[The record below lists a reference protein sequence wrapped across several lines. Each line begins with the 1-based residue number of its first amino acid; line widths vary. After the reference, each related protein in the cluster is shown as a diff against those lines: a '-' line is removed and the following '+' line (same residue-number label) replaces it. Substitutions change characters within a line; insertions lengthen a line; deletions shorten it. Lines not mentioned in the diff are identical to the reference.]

1 MEAPATSLP
10 ATPSNFGEVAAA
22 RGAAAESTGGLFQPQ
37 TGNVDLPRQGWAQ
50 PQQKGDPSA
59 TQRPN
64 TAAAEDFG
72 AGARDSG
79 DSENPLLEQPNQET
93 PPEQQ
98 LYDEHGDPID
108 MQAYEQARAE
118 VMNKVR
124 AKLDDGQFP
133 FDELKTLPVTVK
145 VNGEERQVSLEE
157 MRDGYMR
164 TANYHR
170 QLQQAH
176 QLRDQ
181 AQHVLNL
188 ERARNHEWKDPAQL
202 RAGMR
207 MLGLEESFM
216 QAAFQWAREQVAY
229 NRLPPRERQLYDAM
243 KVEKQRAEAMDAQL
257 RQQQMLQRQQQG
269 PDPATIHVAKQIEQL
284 MPRALKAAGVG
295 MYPLAQQKFVEN
307 LALICQDGQVDNDR
321 AMEAARSTREF
332 LEDLARLNSGGAS
345 PAARHLPAERGA
357 HEVMLP
363 VNPSYPLGPRRL
375 AGSSRPQMMLG
386 TFGTGQTAANN
397 NATKRRSPSGFN
409 QRFGLG

>member
-1 MEAPATSLP
+1 MEAPSTSLP
-10 ATPSNFGEVAAA
+10 ATPSNFGDVAAA

-37 TGNVDLPRQGWAQ
+37 TGGDLPRQAWS
-50 PQQKGDPSA
+50 PPTQKSDPSA
-59 TQRPN
+59 TNRAN
-64 TAAAEDFG
+64 SAAAEDFG
-72 AGARDSG
+72 AGARDSD

-93 PPEQQ
+93 PPEEQ

-124 AKLDDGQFP
+124 SKLDEGQFP
-133 FDELKTLPVTVK
+133 FEELKSLPVTVK

-164 TANYHR
+164 TANYHH
-170 QLQQAH
+170 QLKQAH
-176 QLRDQ
+176 MLRDQ

-188 ERARNHEWKDPAQL
+188 ERARNQEWKDPTQL

-207 MLGLEESFM
+207 MLGLEDSFM

-229 NRLPPRERQLYDAM
+229 NRLPPREKQLYDAM
-243 KVEKQRAEAMDAQL
+243 KAEKQRAEAMDAQL

-307 LALICQDGQVDNDR
+307 LALICQDGQVDADR

-332 LEDLARLNSGGAS
+332 LEDLARLNGGQA
-345 PAARHLPAERGA
+345 PRAARQLPPERA
-357 HEVMLP
+357 PHEAMP
-363 VNPSYPLGPRRL
+363 QVNPSYPLGPRRL
-375 AGSSRPQMMLG
+375 AGSARPQMMLG
-386 TFGTGQTAANN
+386 AFGAGQTANG

-409 QRFGLG
+409 TRFGLG